1 MNTKAITDEITKLE
15 REKAQLEVREESLRK
30 EKSVIEEKLKARG
43 IGVKELDARIQ
54 ALREQVNTELEKLGL
69 SHLVDTK
76 AVANT
81 ELPIDEFE
89 TI

>member
-1 MNTKAITDEITKLE
+1 MNTKAITDEIAKLE
-15 REKAQLEVREESLRK
+15 REKAQLEVREENLRK
-30 EKSVIEEKLKARG
+30 EKAAIEEKLKARG
-43 IGVKELDARIQ
+43 IGVKDLDSRIQ

-76 AVANT
+76 AAAKA
-81 ELPIDEFE
+81 ELPVDEFE